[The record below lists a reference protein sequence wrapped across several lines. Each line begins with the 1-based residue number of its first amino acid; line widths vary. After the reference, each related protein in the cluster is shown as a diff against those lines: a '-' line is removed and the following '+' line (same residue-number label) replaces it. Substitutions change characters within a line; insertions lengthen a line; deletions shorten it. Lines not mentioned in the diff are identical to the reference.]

1 MGQIGWGE
9 LLIIF
14 AIILLLVGGRRLPE
28 IARSVGHAIRELQR
42 SLRGG
47 ADEDDRGEGKM
58 SGHGD

>member
-14 AIILLLVGGRRLPE
+14 AIILLIVGGRRLPE
-28 IARSVGHAIRELQR
+28 VARSIGHAIRELQR

-47 ADEDDRGEGKM
+47 SDEDDRGKGKT
-58 SGHGD
+58 